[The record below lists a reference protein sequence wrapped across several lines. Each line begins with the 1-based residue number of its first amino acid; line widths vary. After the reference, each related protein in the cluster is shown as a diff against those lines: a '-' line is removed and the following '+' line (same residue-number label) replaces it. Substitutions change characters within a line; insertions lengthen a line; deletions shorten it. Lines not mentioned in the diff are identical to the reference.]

1 MNDQT
6 FALSYMKCQ
15 EAFLVD
21 ILRKC
26 IAAEAKV
33 DSVNESANASYEEM
47 KNKNIELSE
56 QVSQLLA
63 GLESTTI
70 QRDNYREEHSK
81 YRDEI
86 LSLGDLKQKCEKI
99 EMNYEEQMKNYN
111 LLNEAYQKLQ
121 VEYQTLFDSKQQY
134 EKNKNNLEEQ
144 MKNYNLLNEAYQKL
158 QDDYQTLLDSQQQKT
173 PVKEKNK

>member
-1 MNDQT
+1 MNDQN

-15 EAFLVD
+15 ETFLID
-21 ILRKC
+21 ILRRY
-26 IAAEAKV
+26 IMAEAKA

-70 QRDNYREEHSK
+70 QRDNYREEHSR

-86 LSLGDLKQKCEKI
+86 LSFGDLKQEYDKI
-99 EMNYEEQMKNYN
+99 KNNFEEQMKNYN

-121 VEYQTLFDSKQQY
+121 IEYRK
-134 EKNKNNLEEQ
+134 
-144 MKNYNLLNEAYQKL
+144 
-158 QDDYQTLLDSQQQKT
+158 LLDSQQQKA
-173 PVKEKNK
+173 PAEEKKINKKKDDWS

>member
-15 EAFLVD
+15 EAFLID
-21 ILRKC
+21 ILRRC
-26 IAAEAKV
+26 IAAEAKA

-70 QRDNYREEHSK
+70 QRDKYREEHSR

-86 LSLGDLKQKCEKI
+86 LSFGDLKQKCEKI

-121 VEYQTLFDSKQQY
+121 DEYQTLLASK
-134 EKNKNNLEEQ
+134 
-144 MKNYNLLNEAYQKL
+144 
-158 QDDYQTLLDSQQQKT
+158 QQKT
-173 PVKEKNK
+173 PVEEKKSK